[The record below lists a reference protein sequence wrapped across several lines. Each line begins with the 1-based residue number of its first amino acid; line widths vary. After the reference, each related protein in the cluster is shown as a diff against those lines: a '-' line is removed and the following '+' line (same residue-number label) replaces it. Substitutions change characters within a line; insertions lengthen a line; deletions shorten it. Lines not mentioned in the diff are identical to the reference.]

1 MKWGPLRV
9 TFGIDICPI
18 FSQVSDNSHFPICGS
33 EMKRGKTIGTFL
45 VQIQTK
51 FLFDKFDC
59 FKVSFKGQKVSKGSL
74 ISLYFSKKKQQKKNK
89 PGNFNFNY
97 RISLNNVRGH

>member
-59 FKVSFKGQKVSKGSL
+59 FKISFKGQKISKENCDFPQFFPK
-74 ISLYFSKKKQQKKNK
+74 ISLVIYKKNQIK
-89 PGNFNFNY
+89 
-97 RISLNNVRGH
+97 I

>member
-18 FSQVSDNSHFPICGS
+18 FSQVPDNSHFPICGS

-59 FKVSFKGQKVSKGSL
+59 FKISFRGQK
-74 ISLYFSKKKQQKKNK
+74 ISKKQQQKL
-89 PGNFNFNY
+89 
-97 RISLNNVRGH
+97 SLAMYNPKILIIYLN

>member
-1 MKWGPLRV
+1 MKRGPLRV

-59 FKVSFKGQKVSKGSL
+59 FKITFKGQKISKGNFDFPLFFQKNNNKRINMAICNPKFL
-74 ISLYFSKKKQQKKNK
+74 IIVF
-89 PGNFNFNY
+89 P
-97 RISLNNVRGH
+97 